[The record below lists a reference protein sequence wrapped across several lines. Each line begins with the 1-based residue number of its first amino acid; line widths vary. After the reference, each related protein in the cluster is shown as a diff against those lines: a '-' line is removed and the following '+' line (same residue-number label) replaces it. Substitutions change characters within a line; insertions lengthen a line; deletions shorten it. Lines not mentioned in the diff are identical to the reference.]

1 MTMANMTMAKGSAV
15 SETPYQFLSKKDKHL
30 AMIYKTYGEPPLWQ
44 RERGFATLLH
54 IILEQQ
60 VSLASAKAAFDRLAS
75 HTEVTPETFLRLGD
89 ETLKTIGFSRQKTR
103 YGRAL
108 AEAIVSGKLK
118 LEHLHT
124 KSDDEIRSE
133 LIQLPGIGHW
143 TIDIYLLMVL
153 HRPDVL
159 PVGDLALRI
168 AVKEV
173 KGLSQNP
180 SGEELVKLAKP
191 WQPYRSYA
199 TKLLWHYYLSR
210 KIKRQV

>member
-1 MTMANMTMAKGSAV
+1 MAKRTTTSKD
-15 SETPYQFLSKKDKHL
+15 PYQFLSRKDKDL
-30 AMIYKTYGEPPLWQ
+30 AKIYKAYGEPPMWQ
-44 RERGFATLLH
+44 REPGFPTLIQ

-60 VSLASAKAAFDRLAS
+60 VSLASAKAAYDKLAT
-75 HTEVTPETFLRLGD
+75 HIEVTPENFLTLD
-89 ETLKTIGFSRQKTR
+89 DATLKSLFFSRQKTR

-108 AEAIVSGKLK
+108 AQAMVHGLS

-124 KSDDEIRSE
+124 KSDDEIRNE
-133 LIQLPGIGHW
+133 LIKLPGIGNW
-143 TIDIYLLMVL
+143 TIDIYLLMAL
-153 HRPDVL
+153 GRPDIL

-173 KGLSQNP
+173 KNFSQKP
-180 SGEELVKLAKP
+180 TGEELINLAKS

-210 KIKRQV
+210 KLK

>member
-1 MTMANMTMAKGSAV
+1 MVVKN
-15 SETPYQFLSKKDKHL
+15 PYKVLAKKDKDL
-30 AMIYKTYGEPPLWQ
+30 ERSYKRFGEPPLWQ
-44 RERGFATLLH
+44 REPGFPTLIQ

-60 VSLASAKAAFDRLAS
+60 VSLASAKAAYDKLAS
-75 HTEVTPETFLRLGD
+75 HIEVTPENFLTLD
-89 ETLKTIGFSRQKTR
+89 DATLKSLFFSRQKAR

-108 AEAIVSGKLK
+108 AQAIVDGLD

-133 LIQLPGIGHW
+133 LIKLPGIGNW
-143 TIDIYLLMVL
+143 TIDIYLLMAL
-153 HRPDVL
+153 NRPDIL

-180 SGEELVKLAKP
+180 TTDELTELAKP

-210 KIKRQV
+210 KLK

>member
-1 MTMANMTMAKGSAV
+1 MTPKNS
-15 SETPYQFLSKKDKHL
+15 YQHIIKKDKDL
-30 AMIYKTYGEPPLWQ
+30 AVIYKRFGEPPLWK
-44 RERGFATLLH
+44 REPGFATLIQ

-60 VSLASAKAAFDRLAS
+60 VSLASAKATYDKLA
-75 HTEVTPETFLRLGD
+75 HHIEVTPENFLTLD
-89 ETLKTIGFSRQKTR
+89 DATLKSLFFSRQKTR

-108 AEAIVSGKLK
+108 AQAIIDGFD

-124 KSDDEIRSE
+124 KSDGEIRTE
-133 LIQLPGIGHW
+133 LIKLPGIGNW
-143 TIDIYLLMVL
+143 TIDIYLLMAL
-153 HRPDVL
+153 NRPDIL

-180 SGEELVKLAKP
+180 TEGELIKLAKP

-199 TKLLWHYYLSR
+199 TKLLWHYYLAR
-210 KIKRQV
+210 KLKQ